1 MTEQPSDRSGS
12 PSPVASPIGSLVDRL
27 KEFLPA
33 RLRRG
38 TAVVPVV
45 RLSGTIGAVTPLRP
59 GMSLAGVARTL
70 ERAFATKNAKA
81 VALVINSPGGSPVQS
96 RQIYLRIRQLADE
109 KKLPVL
115 VFVEDVAASGG
126 YMLACAGDE
135 IFCDPSS
142 ILGSIGVVG
151 GSFGFQEL
159 IKKIGVERRIY
170 TAGAHKAM
178 LDPFKPE
185 NPDDV
190 ARVKALQGEIHAI
203 FIALVKQSR
212 GGRLKGADD
221 VLFTGEYWA
230 GETSVSL
237 GLADAIGD
245 MRSILRARY
254 GDKVKTPVVAPA
266 AGMLSGLLGRKSA
279 GASALTQLDGFGG
292 LPEEVISALETRAIW
307 AKFGF

>member
-1 MTEQPSDRSGS
+1 MSEQISDRAGL
-12 PSPVASPIGSLVDRL
+12 PRLVERL
-27 KEFLPA
+27 KEFVPA
-33 RLRRG
+33 KFRRG
-38 TAVVPVV
+38 AAVVPVV
-45 RLSGTIGAVTPLRP
+45 RLSGVIGAVTPLRP
-59 GMSLAGVARTL
+59 GMSLAGVAKTL
-70 ERAFATKNAKA
+70 ERAFATKQAKA

-96 RQIYLRIRQLADE
+96 RQIYLRIRQLAAE

-126 YMLACAGDE
+126 YMIACAGDE

-151 GSFGFQEL
+151 GSFGFQDL
-159 IKKIGVERRIY
+159 IRKIGVERRLY

-178 LDPFKPE
+178 LDPFLPE

-190 ARVKALQGEIHAI
+190 SRVKALQREIHTI
-203 FIALVKQSR
+203 FIALVKGSR
-212 GGRLKGADD
+212 GSRLKGADD

-245 MRSILRARY
+245 LRSTLRARY
-254 GDKVKTPVVAPA
+254 GEKVLTPVIAPSS
-266 AGMLSGLLGRKSA
+266 GLLSGLLGRRSPGA
-279 GASALTQLDGFGG
+279 GSLGALDGIGG
-292 LPEEVISALETRAIW
+292 LPDDLISALETRAIW

>member
-1 MTEQPSDRSGS
+1 MTEQTGTPARSPGL
-12 PSPVASPIGSLVDRL
+12 IERL
-27 KEFLPA
+27 MEWIPA

-38 TAVVPVV
+38 AAVVPVV
-45 RLSGTIGAVTPLRP
+45 RLSGVIGAVTPLRP

-70 ERAFATKNAKA
+70 ERAFATRNAKA

-96 RQIYLRIRQLADE
+96 RQIYLRIRQLAAE

-126 YMLACAGDE
+126 YMIACAGDE

-159 IKKIGVERRIY
+159 IKKVGVERRLY

-178 LDPFKPE
+178 LDPFLPE

-190 ARVKALQGEIHAI
+190 ARVKALQREIHDI

-212 GGRLKGADD
+212 GTRLKGADD

-230 GETSVSL
+230 GATSVSF

-245 MRSILRARY
+245 LRSTLRARY
-254 GDKVKTPVVAPA
+254 GDKVLTPVIAPA
-266 AGMLSGLLGRKSA
+266 SGMLSGLLGRRSA
-279 GASALTQLDGFGG
+279 GTLASLEGIPG
-292 LPEEVISALETRAIW
+292 LPEELISALESRAIW

>member
-1 MTEQPSDRSGS
+1 MTEQTVNRSGV
-12 PSPVASPIGSLVDRL
+12 PGLIDRL
-27 KEFLPA
+27 MEFVPA

-38 TAVVPVV
+38 VPVVPVV
-45 RLSGTIGAVTPLRP
+45 RLSGVIGAVTPLRP
-59 GMSLAGVARTL
+59 GMSLTGVAKML

-81 VALVINSPGGSPVQS
+81 VALMINSPGGSPVQS
-96 RQIYLRIRQLADE
+96 RQIYLRIRQLAAE

-159 IKKIGVERRIY
+159 IKKIGVERRLY
-170 TAGAHKAM
+170 TAGEHKAM
-178 LDPFKPE
+178 LDPFLPE

-190 ARVKALQGEIHAI
+190 ARVKALQREIHAI

-212 GGRLKGADD
+212 GTRLKGADE
-221 VLFTGEYWA
+221 VLFSGEYWA
-230 GETSVSL
+230 GEKSVEL
-237 GLADAIGD
+237 GLGDAIGD
-245 MRSILRARY
+245 LRSTLRARY
-254 GDKVKTPVVAPA
+254 GDKVQMPVIAPPT
-266 AGMLSGLLGRKSA
+266 GLLAGLMGRKSGA
-279 GASALTQLDGFGG
+279 GTAVALDGLAG
-292 LPEEVISALETRAIW
+292 LPDELISALETRVIW

>member
-1 MTEQPSDRSGS
+1 MTEQTGTPARSPGL
-12 PSPVASPIGSLVDRL
+12 IERL
-27 KEFLPA
+27 MEWIPA

-38 TAVVPVV
+38 AAVVPVV
-45 RLSGTIGAVTPLRP
+45 RLSGVIGAVTPLRP

-70 ERAFATKNAKA
+70 ERAFATRNAKA

-96 RQIYLRIRQLADE
+96 RQIYLRIRQLAAE

-126 YMLACAGDE
+126 YMIACAGDE

-159 IKKIGVERRIY
+159 IKKVGVERRLY

-178 LDPFKPE
+178 LDPFLPE

-190 ARVKALQGEIHAI
+190 ARVKALQREIHDI

-212 GGRLKGADD
+212 GTRLKGADD

-230 GETSVSL
+230 GATSVSF

-245 MRSILRARY
+245 LRSTLRARY
-254 GDKVKTPVVAPA
+254 GDKVLTPVIAPA
-266 AGMLSGLLGRKSA
+266 SGMLEGIP
-279 GASALTQLDGFGG
+279 G
-292 LPEEVISALETRAIW
+292 LPEELISALESRAIW

>member
-1 MTEQPSDRSGS
+1 MTEQTVDRSGL
-12 PSPVASPIGSLVDRL
+12 PGLIDSLM
-27 KEFLPA
+27 EFVPA

-38 TAVVPVV
+38 VAVVPVV
-45 RLSGTIGAVTPLRP
+45 RLSGVIGAVTPLRP
-59 GMSLAGVARTL
+59 GMSLTGVAKTL
-70 ERAFATKNAKA
+70 ERAFAMKNAKA
-81 VALVINSPGGSPVQS
+81 VALMINSPGGSPVQS
-96 RQIYLRIRQLADE
+96 RQIYLRIRQLAAE

-126 YMLACAGDE
+126 YMIACAGDE

-151 GSFGFQEL
+151 GAFGFQDL
-159 IKKIGVERRIY
+159 IKKIGVERRLY
-170 TAGAHKAM
+170 TAGEHKAM
-178 LDPFKPE
+178 LDPFLPE
-185 NPDDV
+185 NPEDV
-190 ARVKALQGEIHAI
+190 ARVKALQREIHAI

-212 GGRLKGADD
+212 GGRLKGADH

-245 MRSILRARY
+245 LRSTLRARY
-254 GDKVKTPVVAPA
+254 GDKVLTPVIAPA
-266 AGMLSGLLGRKSA
+266 TGMLSSLLGRKSA
-279 GASALTQLDGFGG
+279 GAGTLTSLDGIAG
-292 LPEEVISALETRAIW
+292 LPDELISALETRAIW

>member
-1 MTEQPSDRSGS
+1 MTEQTGDRFGWPS
-12 PSPVASPIGSLVDRL
+12 LTDRL
-27 KEFLPA
+27 MEWIPA

-38 TAVVPVV
+38 AAVVPVV
-45 RLSGTIGAVTPLRP
+45 RLSGLIGAVTPLRP

-70 ERAFATKNAKA
+70 ERAFSMKNAKA

-96 RQIYLRIRQLADE
+96 RQIYLRIRHLAAE

-126 YMLACAGDE
+126 YMIACAGDE

-142 ILGSIGVVG
+142 IMGSIGVVG
-151 GSFGFQEL
+151 GTFGFQDL
-159 IKKIGVERRIY
+159 IKRIGVERRLY
-170 TAGAHKAM
+170 TAGEHKGM
-178 LDPFKPE
+178 LDPFLPE

-190 ARVKALQGEIHAI
+190 ARIKAIQHEIHAL

-212 GGRLKGADD
+212 GARLKGTDD

-237 GLADAIGD
+237 GLADAVGD
-245 MRSILRARY
+245 LRSTLRARY
-254 GDKVKTPVVAPA
+254 GDKVVTPLVAPST
-266 AGMLSGLLGRKSA
+266 GLLSGLLGRKSA
-279 GASALTQLDGFGG
+279 GAGTLAPLDGFTGFPDE
-292 LPEEVISALETRAIW
+292 LISALESRAIW

>member
-1 MTEQPSDRSGS
+1 MAERSS
-12 PSPVASPIGSLVDRL
+12 EARQWPALIEKWMSWI
-27 KEFLPA
+27 PA

-38 TAVVPVV
+38 RAVVPVV
-45 RLSGTIGAVTPLRP
+45 RLSGVIGAVTPLRP
-59 GMSLAGVARTL
+59 GMSLAGVARML
-70 ERAFATKNAKA
+70 ERAFTVKNAKA

-96 RQIYLRIRQLADE
+96 RQIYLRIRQLAEE

-126 YMLACAGDE
+126 YMIACAGDE

-159 IKKIGVERRIY
+159 IKKLGVERRLY

-178 LDPFKPE
+178 LDPFLPE

-190 ARVKALQGEIHAI
+190 SRLKALQQEIHTI

-212 GGRLKGADD
+212 GARLKGADD

-230 GETSVSL
+230 GESSISL

-245 MRSILRARY
+245 LRSTLRTRY
-254 GDKVKTPVVAPA
+254 GEKVQTPLIAPA
-266 AGMLSGLLGRKSA
+266 SGMLSGLLGRRSPGAMSA
-279 GASALTQLDGFGG
+279 WDNSAN

>member
-1 MTEQPSDRSGS
+1 MTEPLDENRPSS
-12 PSPVASPIGSLVDRL
+12 SLIEKLTTWIPERMR
-27 KEFLPA
+27 PG
-33 RLRRG
+33 R
-38 TAVVPVV
+38 AVVPVV
-45 RLSGTIGAVTPLRP
+45 RLSGVIGAVTPLRP

-70 ERAFATKNAKA
+70 ERAFSVKHAKA

-96 RQIYLRIRQLADE
+96 RQIYLRIRQLAEE

-126 YMLACAGDE
+126 YMIACAGDE

-151 GSFGFQEL
+151 GFFGFQEL
-159 IKKIGVERRIY
+159 IKKVGIERRLY
-170 TAGAHKAM
+170 TAGSHKAM
-178 LDPFKPE
+178 LDPFLPE

-190 ARVKALQGEIHAI
+190 ARLKALQHEIHAI
-203 FIALVKQSR
+203 FIALVKRSR
-212 GGRLKGADD
+212 DGRLKAADE

-245 MRSILRARY
+245 LRSTLRARF
-254 GDKVKTPVVAPA
+254 GEKVITPLIAPA
-266 AGMLSGLLGRKSA
+266 SGMLSGLLGRRSPGTLHA
-279 GASALTQLDGFGG
+279 FENTAS
-292 LPEEVISALETRAIW
+292 LPDEVISALESRAIW
-307 AKFGF
+307 AKF

>member
-1 MTEQPSDRSGS
+1 MTEITDNRGRLPD
-12 PSPVASPIGSLVDRL
+12 LVDRL
-27 KEFLPA
+27 MEWMPA

-45 RLSGTIGAVTPLRP
+45 RLSGLIGAVTPLRP
-59 GMSLAGVARTL
+59 GMTLAGIAKTL
-70 ERAFATKNAKA
+70 ERAFTMKNAKA

-96 RQIYLRIRQLADE
+96 RQIYLRIRQLAAE
-109 KKLPVL
+109 KNLPVL

-126 YMLACAGDE
+126 YMIACAGDE

-151 GSFGFQEL
+151 GSFGFQDL
-159 IKKIGVERRIY
+159 IKKVGVERRLY
-170 TAGAHKAM
+170 TAGEHKAM
-178 LDPFKPE
+178 LDPFLPE
-185 NPDDV
+185 NPEDV
-190 ARVKALQGEIHAI
+190 ARIKALQREIHAI

-212 GGRLKGADD
+212 GVRLKGADD

-245 MRSILRARY
+245 LRATLRARY
-254 GDKVKTPVVAPA
+254 GDKVLMPVVAPST
-266 AGMLSGLLGRKSA
+266 GLLSGLLGRKSA
-279 GASALTQLDGFGG
+279 GAGTLVQLDGIAG
-292 LPEEVISALETRAIW
+292 LPDELISALESRAIW

>member
-1 MTEQPSDRSGS
+1 MTEQTGDRVSWPSLTDR
-12 PSPVASPIGSLVDRL
+12 VMEWI
-27 KEFLPA
+27 PA

-38 TAVVPVV
+38 AAVVPVV
-45 RLSGTIGAVTPLRP
+45 RLSGLIGAVTPLRP

-70 ERAFATKNAKA
+70 ERAFSMKNAKA

-96 RQIYLRIRQLADE
+96 RQIYLRIRQLAGE

-126 YMLACAGDE
+126 YMIACAGDE

-142 ILGSIGVVG
+142 IMGSIGVVG
-151 GSFGFQEL
+151 GTFGFQEL
-159 IKKIGVERRIY
+159 IKRIGVERRLY
-170 TAGAHKAM
+170 TAGEHKGM
-178 LDPFKPE
+178 LDPFLPE

-190 ARVKALQGEIHAI
+190 TRIKAIQREIHAL

-212 GGRLKGADD
+212 GARLKGTDD

-237 GLADAIGD
+237 GLADAVGD
-245 MRSILRARY
+245 LRSTLRARY
-254 GDKVKTPVVAPA
+254 GDKVVTPLVAPST
-266 AGMLSGLLGRKSA
+266 GLLSGLLGRKSA
-279 GASALTQLDGFGG
+279 GAGTLAPLDGFTGFPDE
-292 LPEEVISALETRAIW
+292 LISALESRAIW

>member
-1 MTEQPSDRSGS
+1 MSEQTG
-12 PSPVASPIGSLVDRL
+12 DRL
-27 KEFLPA
+27 GWPSLTERVMEWIPA

-38 TAVVPVV
+38 AAVVPVV
-45 RLSGTIGAVTPLRP
+45 RLSGLIGAVTPLRP

-70 ERAFATKNAKA
+70 ERAFSMKNAKA

-96 RQIYLRIRQLADE
+96 RQIYLRIRQLAAE

-126 YMLACAGDE
+126 YMIACAGDE

-142 ILGSIGVVG
+142 IMGSIGVVG
-151 GSFGFQEL
+151 GTFGFPEL
-159 IKKIGVERRIY
+159 IKRIGVERRLY
-170 TAGAHKAM
+170 TAGEHKGM
-178 LDPFKPE
+178 LDPFLPE

-190 ARVKALQGEIHAI
+190 ARLKAIQREIHAL

-212 GGRLKGADD
+212 GARLKGADD

-245 MRSILRARY
+245 LRSTLRARY
-254 GDKVKTPVVAPA
+254 GDKVVTPLVAPSS
-266 AGMLSGLLGRKSA
+266 GLLSGLLGRKSA
-279 GASALTQLDGFGG
+279 GAGTLASLDGFTG
-292 LPEEVISALETRAIW
+292 LPDELISALESRAIW

>member
-1 MTEQPSDRSGS
+1 MSEQISDRAGV
-12 PSPVASPIGSLVDRL
+12 PGLVERL
-27 KEFLPA
+27 KEFVPA
-33 RLRRG
+33 KFRRG
-38 TAVVPVV
+38 AAVVPVV
-45 RLSGTIGAVTPLRP
+45 RLSGVIGAVTPLRP
-59 GMSLAGVARTL
+59 GMSLAGVAKML
-70 ERAFATKNAKA
+70 ERAFGTRNAKA

-96 RQIYLRIRQLADE
+96 RQIYLRIRQLAAE

-126 YMLACAGDE
+126 YMIACAGDE

-159 IKKIGVERRIY
+159 IKKIGVERRLY

-178 LDPFKPE
+178 LDPFLPE

-190 ARVKALQGEIHAI
+190 SRVKALQREIHAI
-203 FIALVKQSR
+203 FIALVKGAR

-245 MRSILRARY
+245 LRSTLRARY
-254 GDKVKTPVVAPA
+254 GDKVLTPVIAPSS
-266 AGMLSGLLGRKSA
+266 GLLSGLLGRRSPGA
-279 GASALTQLDGFGG
+279 GSMSALDGIGG
-292 LPEEVISALETRAIW
+292 LPDELISALETRAIW